1 MKTERKVENSTDVS
15 NEDTSTMDEASEMI
29 KTENLD
35 TKSHVDETKTDDQWG
50 NQWGA
55 EEVQSDTNHM
65 SSWDNSQQQE
75 NNDTTVESAWV
86 DEEENN
92 SNETERKGES
102 STTSNTAESE
112 DKPKLDLTADEMTG
126 NTKSGTF
133 DTWSPPPSPVGK
145 KGSFNTWTAPPT
157 PSRRESV
164 EKLFKINTPPMFS
177 RKKTRK
183 KNNDEMFV

>member
-1 MKTERKVENSTDVS
+1 
-15 NEDTSTMDEASEMI
+15 MI

-35 TKSHVDETKTDDQWG
+35 TKSLVETKTDDQWG

-55 EEVQSDTNHM
+55 EEVQNDTNQM
-65 SSWDNSQQQE
+65 SSWENSQQQE

-102 STTSNTAESE
+102 STTTSNTAESE

-126 NTKSGTF
+126 STKSGT
-133 DTWSPPPSPVGK
+133 
-145 KGSFNTWTAPPT
+145 
-157 PSRRESV
+157 
-164 EKLFKINTPPMFS
+164 
-177 RKKTRK
+177 
-183 KNNDEMFV
+183 